1 MLVGLV
7 TYFNIE
13 NTRFEVTNIVIRNCN
28 SILNTRI
35 STSRDETEKRDQE
48 RCFFGPAKKKRET
61 VRMKLCVAGDER
73 GGSNNREKMHNREN
87 SKARLIRFAGVLRD
101 TR

>member
-1 MLVGLV
+1 MGLV

-35 STSRDETEKRDQE
+35 SMSRDETEKRDQE
-48 RCFFGPAKKKRET
+48 RCFFGPAKEKR
-61 VRMKLCVAGDER
+61 VN
-73 GGSNNREKMHNREN
+73 GSNETLRGRRRERRIEQPREN
-87 SKARLIRFAGVLRD
+87 A
-101 TR
+101 